1 MYDAPELGKRKR
13 EEDASEQVI
22 RLQSE
27 LKKVKGEMALMRTEM
42 RIDRLLSY
50 AQAEGIRLLMTGDGN
65 LYHIPTFFFIS
76 GNKELEL
83 TGQGFTSKSLPH
95 FGQNYHAYMQS
106 ITCLDLSFNNLERFP
121 DGLCSLV
128 GLSDLYLSH
137 NKIRTIPRS
146 LGNTPPRL
154 HQVC

>member
-65 LYHIPTFFFIS
+65 LYHIPTPFFF
-76 GNKELEL
+76 
-83 TGQGFTSKSLPH
+83 H
-95 FGQNYHAYMQS
+95 FRQ
-106 ITCLDLSFNNLERFP
+106 
-121 DGLCSLV
+121 
-128 GLSDLYLSH
+128 
-137 NKIRTIPRS
+137 
-146 LGNTPPRL
+146 
-154 HQVC
+154 